1 MSGSSG
7 RSSKTFGRLSADTL
21 IRKDLPRTK
30 ISLELCGY
38 CLPNFD
44 WKRLSDFLAIHCRSV
59 FASLGILLLVVFYRF
74 VLRSCAV
81 FGFWL

>member
-1 MSGSSG
+1 M
-7 RSSKTFGRLSADTL
+7 L
-21 IRKDLPRTK
+21 KDLPRTK

-59 FASLGILLLVVFYRF
+59 FASLGILLFFVFFRF
-74 VLRSCAV
+74 VLRSCCFRLLV
-81 FGFWL
+81 MNNDLRRRGMIRN